1 MRSYI
6 LFFAL
11 AVVILGSCTT
21 ASKTTQTVDDVYYS
35 PTRPQDEYVVVDKQP
50 TEDRYYSGSQDYY
63 TDRYMRMRLANPY
76 RWSALD
82 DYYFNNPYAYNYYGS
97 YNNWYSPWNSYWGW
111 NSYYNP
117 YYVSP
122 IFIKNPVRFTQVP
135 SRATVFN
142 PRSYLNTTPMNVSPA
157 KSGSTRGGNS
167 NMSYYNPSYNNGGG
181 STRYNN
187 SNSSSRGSY
196 SNGNSNSNSGRSNN
210 YTPPSQS
217 TPTRSYTPSS
227 SSSSSSSSSGSSSSS
242 SAPTRPPR

>member
-6 LFFAL
+6 LFLAL
-11 AVVILGSCTT
+11 ATFSLGSCTT
-21 ASKTTQTVDDVYYS
+21 AYKTGQTVDDVYYS
-35 PTRPQDEYVVVDKQP
+35 PTRPQDEYVVAQQQD
-50 TEDRYYSGSQDYY
+50 DRYYGSSPDYY
-63 TDRYMRMRLANPY
+63 TDRYLRMRSTNPY

-82 DYYFNNPYAYNYYGS
+82 DYYFNNPFVYNYYGS

-122 IFIKNPVRFTQVP
+122 IFIKNPVRFRDVP

-142 PRSYLNTTPMNVSPA
+142 PRSYLNTSPMNVSPS
-157 KSGSTRGGNS
+157 KGNILNGVPRGT
-167 NMSYYNPSYNNGGG
+167 NMSYYNPNNNGGG

-187 SNSSSRGSY
+187 SNSRNY
-196 SNGNSNSNSGRSNN
+196 SNSNSNSSNNSGRSNSN
-210 YTPPSQS
+210 NTPSNS

-227 SSSSSSSSSGSSSSS
+227 SSSSSSSGSGSS

>member
-6 LFFAL
+6 LFLAL
-11 AVVILGSCTT
+11 AAFSLGSCST
-21 ASKTTQTVDDVYYS
+21 AYKTGQTVDDVYYS
-35 PTRPQDEYVVVDKQP
+35 PTRPQDEYVVAQQQD
-50 TEDRYYSGSQDYY
+50 DRYYGSSPDYY
-63 TDRYMRMRLANPY
+63 TDRYLRMRSTNPY

-82 DYYFNNPYAYNYYGS
+82 DYYFNNPFVYNYYGS

-122 IFIKNPVRFTQVP
+122 IFIKNPGGFRSVP

-142 PRSYLNTTPMNVSPA
+142 PRSYLNTSPMNI
-157 KSGSTRGGNS
+157 SGKANMVNGVPRGT
-167 NMSYYNPSYNNGGG
+167 NMSYYNPNNNGGN
-181 STRYNN
+181 TRYNN
-187 SNSSSRGSY
+187 NNSRNY
-196 SNGNSNSNSGRSNN
+196 SNSNSSNSGRGTYTQPSN
-210 YTPPSQS
+210 S

-227 SSSSSSSSSGSSSSS
+227 SSNSSSSGSRSSSSGSS